1 MFPQPPNVS
10 TGSQNPSKWILH
22 PKVKPCEIAQTL
34 SADSPPGCAQHSCCC
49 CCCCSI
55 FRSLPL
61 PPFEFHTTRLVCVF
75 ARGCCCG
82 KKGAICVSYNAFP
95 ALDTFHGALGVSYR
109 RDWGSAGVH
118 SPLTACFAALI
129 AALAPCHPA
138 IDGRCREKSATKRAL
153 CAFRLWRDQVLCVCV
168 F

>member
-10 TGSQNPSKWILH
+10 TSSQNPSKWILH

-34 SADSPPGCAQHSCCC
+34 SADSPPRAALSTVVVVVVVVLFSVH
-49 CCCCSI
+49 
-55 FRSLPL
+55 FPFPRSNFTPRALC
-61 PPFEFHTTRLVCVF
+61 VCLHGGVV
-75 ARGCCCG
+75 AA
-82 KKGAICVSYNAFP
+82 KKGAICVSCNAFP

-109 RDWGSAGVH
+109 RG
-118 SPLTACFAALI
+118 FAALI